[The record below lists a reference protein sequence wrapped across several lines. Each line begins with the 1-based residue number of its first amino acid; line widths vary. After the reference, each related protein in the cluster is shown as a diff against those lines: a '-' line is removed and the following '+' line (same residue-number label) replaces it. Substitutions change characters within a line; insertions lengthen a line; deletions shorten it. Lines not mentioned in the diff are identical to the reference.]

1 MEGGGWVEQP
11 ANDVGHDLGE
21 ALADGPTLPE
31 VPLRPGATRMLLRF
45 GLGLATLARERL
57 NTILAA
63 SGATADVPLAV
74 ETTREESAPGVLDA
88 ALGLVLGAGALTQR
102 LRPVLSMR
110 WTELAASARRL
121 MAPLARAG
129 TLVGWLP
136 GVPRRAAELRAWR
149 AREASRFARL
159 ASAGRRERAESRAVA
174 RAALITIR
182 EAILARISESP
193 DLKRVIHEQSA
204 GVAATAVGELRER
217 SARIDD
223 LAEGAVGRL
232 LGRGRARR
240 SR

>member
-1 MEGGGWVEQP
+1 MEGGGWGERP
-11 ANDVGHDLGE
+11 ANDVGHDFGDV
-21 ALADGPTLPE
+21 LADGPTQPE
-31 VPLRPGATRMLLRF
+31 APLRPGATRMLFRF
-45 GLGLATLARERL
+45 GLGLATLARERM
-57 NTILAA
+57 NAILAVSDA
-63 SGATADVPLAV
+63 APGMPAPL
-74 ETTREESAPGVLDA
+74 ETTREESAPGVADA
-88 ALGLVLGAGALTQR
+88 ALGLVLGAGDLGLK

-110 WTELAASARRL
+110 WTEVTASARRL
-121 MAPLARAG
+121 AAPLVRAVS
-129 TLVGWLP
+129 LVGWLP
-136 GVPRRAAELRAWR
+136 GIPRRAAELRAWR
-149 AREASRFARL
+149 ARETRRFARL
-159 ASAGRRERAESRAVA
+159 AAAGRRERAESRAIA

-182 EAILARISESP
+182 EAMLARISESP